1 MSNQKTI
8 QLKDLCTKVKRGSS
22 SFYLREGDEK
32 IKIIRHSAV
41 KEDGRIDFSAVEE
54 GMIKSSLR
62 TSENLL
68 KAGDVLVSIRGPAKV
83 AVVPAEA
90 EGFTYSSEFAAL
102 EIDANRIAPELV
114 ATYLTLPHVSK
125 YLESKNQGKV
135 IRTISLESVLS
146 LEISVPDSETQQ
158 KLSGLLSL
166 ISEEYEV
173 IAKEEKRLAD
183 LKCAA
188 YSMYLEGA

>member
-1 MSNQKTI
+1 MQGIMVMSGKFIPRSHFDTAVTSI
-8 QLKDLCTKVKRGSS
+8 MS
-22 SFYLREGDEK
+22 
-32 IKIIRHSAV
+32 ISA
-41 KEDGRIDFSAVEE
+41 R
-54 GMIKSSLR
+54 
-62 TSENLL
+62 
-68 KAGDVLVSIRGPAKV
+68 
-83 AVVPAEA
+83 
-90 EGFTYSSEFAAL
+90 AL
-102 EIDANRIAPELV
+102 EIDAKRIAPELV

-135 IRTISLESVLS
+135 IRTISLESILS

-158 KLSGLLSL
+158 KLSELLSL
-166 ISEEYEV
+166 ISEEYAV